1 MSSLFGGGVKIVIL
15 SLVNKRVVTFCDNI
29 RYLNYPTVRFKG
41 RTLKTEFLAPTLNRI
56 RATYP
61 MQHRLADAAFLIHS
75 LQWLLVRHRVA

>member
-1 MSSLFGGGVKIVIL
+1 MSSLLGLVKIVIL
-15 SLVNKRVVTFCDNI
+15 SLANKRVVTFCDNI

-41 RTLKTEFLAPTLNRI
+41 RTLKTGFLAPSLNHI

-61 MQHRLADAAFLIHS
+61 MQHRLAGAAFLIHS